1 MKSKNTENN
10 KQTSKSL
17 FQKANLFFSKNK
29 GFIIRVI
36 LFIFLS
42 LFAEWLIFHRISLN
56 FQLSFNLVFLVFWI
70 FIGEFLLPRNKMFEL
85 HPKNYW
91 AAFLTPLFFNII
103 LNLFVYKYVNIFA
116 ISTILSTLIITLLI
130 DYSTGL
136 ISGLIFSAYFG
147 ILFGFDLKFMI
158 FLFLPAAVV
167 ALSSRKIK
175 RRVEIILPFLWASL
189 TQIIVAYVINL
200 YYNPLDYLIIIESN
214 FLSMLVTMGILP
226 FFEYLTRVYSEIGL
240 LELGNL
246 SNPLLKNLSLK
257 APGTYYHSM
266 IISNLA
272 ESSSEIINGNTV
284 LARVGSYFHDIGK
297 VWRPQFFSEN
307 QKNKNPHSDISAKL
321 SSLILNNHVTYGIE
335 LAKKYRLP
343 ILIEDM
349 IAQHHGTRVKQ
360 FFYSEYYNQTGIKDT
375 NMFRYPGP
383 IPQFKEAA
391 ILMICDVT
399 EAMVRSMQELSAVDL
414 NEKLDNLINSL
425 FFEGQLD
432 DCGLTL
438 REIRKIKGRIIR
450 TIMEM
455 NHKRVSYPKVEAKEL
470 RE

>member
-1 MKSKNTENN
+1 MAKKNRLNEFLRKNG
-10 KQTSKSL
+10 KFLLRVSL
-17 FQKANLFFSKNK
+17 FIVLT
-29 GFIIRVI
+29 I
-36 LFIFLS
+36 
-42 LFAEWLIFHRISLN
+42 FAEWIVFGQVTFD
-56 FQLSFNLVFLVFWI
+56 FQLTYNLVFLVLWI
-70 FIGEFLLPRNKMFEL
+70 FIGEFLLRKHKMFKL

-91 AAFLTPLFFNII
+91 AAFLTPLFLNIFI
-103 LNLFVYKYVNIFA
+103 NLLVYKYVNIFA

-136 ISGLIFSAYFG
+136 ISGLIFSLYFG
-147 ILFGFDLKFMI
+147 ILFGFDLKFTI
-158 FLFLPAAVV
+158 FLFLPAAFV
-167 ALSSRKIK
+167 ALSARRIK
-175 RRVEIILPFLWASL
+175 RRIEIIIPFLVASL
-189 TQIIVAYVINL
+189 TQIVVSYTINL
-200 YYNPLDYLIIIESN
+200 YYSPLDYLMILEIN
-214 FLSMLVTMGILP
+214 FFSVLITMGLLP
-226 FFEYLTRVYSEIGL
+226 FFEYISRVYSEIGL

-246 SNPLLKNLSLK
+246 SNPLLKELSLK

-272 ESSSEIINGNTV
+272 ESATEIINGQTI

-297 VWRPQFFSEN
+297 VWRPQFFTEN

-335 LAKKYRLP
+335 LARTHRLP

-349 IAQHHGTRVKQ
+349 IAQHQGTRVKQ
-360 FFYSEYYNQTGIKDT
+360 FFYQEYYNQTGIKDA

-383 IPQFKEAA
+383 IPQFKESA

-399 EAMVRSMQELSAVDL
+399 EAMTRTMKDLNAVEL
-414 NEKLDNLINSL
+414 NEKLEDLINSL

-432 DCGLTL
+432 DCELTL
-438 REIRKIKGRIIR
+438 REIKKIKGRIVR

-455 NHKRVSYPKVEAKEL
+455 NHKRISYPKIETKEL
-470 RE
+470 KE